1 MGVIA
6 PGEKKTIPMAP
17 VHHPL
22 TQLFADPERKIGPV
36 MMGGDERWKIRGVGG
51 YDKDGKEGEDEEE
64 KIKSGKDRTA

>member
-36 MMGGDERWKIRGVGG
+36 MMGGDER
-51 YDKDGKEGEDEEE
+51 
-64 KIKSGKDRTA
+64 